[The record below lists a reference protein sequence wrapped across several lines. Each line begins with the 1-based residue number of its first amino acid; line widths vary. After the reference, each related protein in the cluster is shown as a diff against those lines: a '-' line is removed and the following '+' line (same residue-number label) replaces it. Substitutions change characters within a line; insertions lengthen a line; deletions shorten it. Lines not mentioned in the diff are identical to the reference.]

1 MGAEPGDLSRL
12 TRFVER
18 VPSGVQVYDQGE
30 IPERIVVVLRGRL
43 QFEVVGEDG
52 AIAVV
57 GEAGPGQMA
66 GHIAAVNVRP
76 TSAAARAAE
85 DTILLSIPM
94 DALAEALQDAPGLAA
109 ELSEA
114 LQAPGR
120 NGRPNAGS
128 HPRRDTALDAIAI
141 PLPRLVDDQFFF
153 VDNAG
158 CPVCGV
164 AFEYLRIRTRGL
176 RPAQRDS
183 DLRVSYT
190 TSDPTWYALIVC
202 PTCSYTSYH
211 DDFDVMEVDEHERLA
226 SATEERR
233 TVASKPLTGQRSAED
248 ADLALEL
255 AMHCYA
261 LRRPNERRRAVLL
274 HRRAWLARAK
284 GDTQTEL
291 KWLGRARDAYQDA
304 YERDPDVSE
313 EGAQRAAYLIGD
325 LTLRLGDPRGASRW
339 LEICA
344 KGATGD
350 QSGLVRMARDRLH
363 DAREAVKALS
373 DAAQEAS

>member
-1 MGAEPGDLSRL
+1 MGAEPGGLSRL
-12 TRFVER
+12 ARFVER
-18 VPSGVQVYDQGE
+18 VPGGTQIYHQGE

-52 AIAVV
+52 AVSVV

-85 DTILLSIPM
+85 DTVLLAIPL
-94 DALAEALQDAPGLAA
+94 DALADALADAPGLAA
-109 ELSEA
+109 ELSTA
-114 LQAPGR
+114 LQASGR
-120 NGRPNAGS
+120 EGRANVAAA
-128 HPRRDTALDAIAI
+128 RDAIGI

-153 VDNAG
+153 VDHAD
-158 CPVCGV
+158 CPVCGS

-190 TSDPTWYALIVC
+190 TSDPTWYALMVC
-202 PTCSYTSYH
+202 PACSYTAYH
-211 DDFDVMEVDEHERLA
+211 DDFDVLEAAERERLA
-226 SATEERR
+226 AATEGRR
-233 TVASKPLTGQRSAED
+233 AVAAKPLTGHRSAED
-248 ADLALEL
+248 AELALEL

-261 LRRPNERRRAVLL
+261 LRHPNERRRAVLL

-284 GDTQTEL
+284 GDAQTEL
-291 KWLGRARDAYQDA
+291 AWLERARDAYRDA
-304 YERDPDVSE
+304 YERDPDVSD
-313 EGAQRAAYLIGD
+313 EGALRAAYLIGD

-344 KGATGD
+344 KGAAGD
-350 QSGLVRMARDRLH
+350 QSGLVRMARERLF
-363 DAREAVKALS
+363 DAREASKVLPAP
-373 DAAQEAS
+373 AQEAS